1 MGLQVFI
8 WFPPEK
14 EFQILRY
21 NIIICTVIIII
32 LKCQKMHL
40 ILPIKK
46 EIEIRACETFYALES
61 KNSFSCERSHTSAIE
76 NMSISMIV

>member
-1 MGLQVFI
+1 
-8 WFPPEK
+8 
-14 EFQILRY
+14 
-21 NIIICTVIIII
+21 
-32 LKCQKMHL
+32 MHL

-76 NMSISMIV
+76 IMSISMIV